1 MDLYAFAGA
10 PISAGFRNRLHPA
23 KIVRAILLVTEAE
36 IPQKLIPNQP
46 SKSAHDKFKTVSKDL
61 SCISLF
67 CIIFAWTLFINL

>member
-1 MDLYAFAGA
+1 MDLYACRRTY
-10 PISAGFRNRLHPA
+10 IRGFPQPA
-23 KIVRAILLVTEAE
+23 ASCKDSPRYPPRYRSGNTLKIH
-36 IPQKLIPNQP
+36 